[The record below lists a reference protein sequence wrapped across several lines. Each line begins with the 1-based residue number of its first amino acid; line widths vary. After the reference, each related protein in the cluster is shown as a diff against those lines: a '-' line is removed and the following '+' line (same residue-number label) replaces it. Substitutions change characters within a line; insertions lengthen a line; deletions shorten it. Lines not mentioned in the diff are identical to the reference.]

1 MYVND
6 NNVTYFGG
14 LGVECN
20 PEEIKRFIGDK
31 NVITNIYRTQAYIVW
46 IDFILKVK
54 SLLKYTNFF
63 SPNDYEK
70 NDKVIIKY
78 FQ

>member
-6 NNVTYFGG
+6 NNVTYFAG

-63 SPNDYEK
+63 SPNHYEK